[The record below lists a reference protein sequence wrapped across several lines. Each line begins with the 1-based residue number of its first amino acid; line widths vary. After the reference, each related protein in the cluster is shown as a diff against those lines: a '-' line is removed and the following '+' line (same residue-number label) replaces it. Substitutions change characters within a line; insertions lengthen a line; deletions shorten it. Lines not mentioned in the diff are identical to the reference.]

1 MPSKPDAN
9 AYRLIRC
16 DPDTSLSQSAS
27 YLAGEPPSD
36 HDSQR
41 STPNVKKTSVNRPA
55 PFSPQLLMTS
65 FPLAIVLA
73 AGKGSRMKSD
83 LPKVLFPVC
92 GRPMIHFVLD
102 ALDEAGFDRKVV
114 VVGHRADEVRRE
126 LASRSDKLSF
136 VTQQAQLGTGHA
148 VMQCREIL
156 EDHEGP
162 VLVVAGDS
170 PLLQPSS
177 LQKLLTY
184 FEAHRPA
191 LLLGTLVKEDP
202 SGLGRILRDPDGS
215 FIGIVE
221 HRDATDAQ
229 RKIREVN
236 MSTYLFNGPDL
247 LEALDRLGNNNSQG
261 EYYLTDCAALLHAA
275 GRSVEALPVLQAC
288 EALSIND
295 PSELERVD
303 SKMREIG
310 YKVVQQ

>member
-1 MPSKPDAN
+1 MS
-9 AYRLIRC
+9 
-16 DPDTSLSQSAS
+16 S
-27 YLAGEPPSD
+27 
-36 HDSQR
+36 
-41 STPNVKKTSVNRPA
+41 
-55 PFSPQLLMTS
+55 
-65 FPLAIVLA
+65 PLAIVLA

-102 ALDEAGFDRKVV
+102 ALDAAGFERKVV

-126 LASRSDKLSF
+126 LSGRHDSLSF
-136 VTQQAQLGTGHA
+136 VTQHEQLGTGHA

-156 EDHEGP
+156 AGHQGP

-184 FEAHRPA
+184 FLNQRPS
-191 LLLGTLVKEDP
+191 LLLGTLVKPDP
-202 SGLGRILRDPDGS
+202 TGLGRILRDADGA
-215 FIGIVE
+215 FVGIVE
-221 HRDATDAQ
+221 QRDASEAQ
-229 RKIREVN
+229 RQIREVN

-247 LEALDRLGNNNSQG
+247 LEALDRLGNDNSQG

-275 GRSVEALPVLQAC
+275 GRSVEALPVLEPC

-295 PSELERVD
+295 PSELALVD
-303 SKMREIG
+303 AKMREMG
-310 YKVVQQ
+310 YKVAQS